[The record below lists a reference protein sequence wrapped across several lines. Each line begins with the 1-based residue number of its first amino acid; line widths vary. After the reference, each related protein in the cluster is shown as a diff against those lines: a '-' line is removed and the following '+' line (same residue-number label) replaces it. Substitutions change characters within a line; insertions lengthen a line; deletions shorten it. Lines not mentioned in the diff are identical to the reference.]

1 VAEWDEVG
9 GAEGVEGLDRFG
21 ALAPGAPVEVFSR
34 FTRRWVT
41 GFEIAEAGTDGYR
54 VRRFSDRSVLPV
66 ELAPHDV
73 RAAHPSAARSH
84 PPLKRGALP

>member
-1 VAEWDEVG
+1 MSPDARVAERSEVE
-9 GAEGVEGLDRFG
+9 GAERVEGLDRFG

-73 RAAHPSAARSH
+73 RAAHPSAAR
-84 PPLKRGALP
+84 PTRP